1 MTAGREPPNQPE
13 PMTLAELRALVEQT
27 IRATAENTRAMA
39 EMRADNA
46 ERAAKHDQEMAEI
59 RALQAENAKAMAEIR
74 ADNAERAVK
83 HDQEMAEIRADN
95 AERAARH
102 DQEMAEIRALQAEN
116 AKAMAEMRADNAERA
131 ARRDQEMVEMRASQE
146 RLDRRFERL
155 MESLRET
162 RGRVSGLRTEHDYTS
177 NDVST
182 LKGWGMEFL
191 CERRPGDFANAL
203 KLNSIEL
210 FPREKMFTLAIDAA
224 QRGIISG
231 SSANDL
237 HSGDVYF
244 YGRRAED
251 DIQVYLIVQASFE
264 VKRGDVKRASA
275 QAETLETILRDDG
288 PPEETGVALPVV
300 AGTRLRTD
308 TDTGAVMVALLD
320 TTLVQISNGNDLTA

>member
-1 MTAGREPPNQPE
+1 MATDQFPANDPQ
-13 PMTLAELRALVEQT
+13 PMTVAQLRALLEQAA
-27 IRATAENTRAMA
+27 RLASENARGIA
-39 EMRADNA
+39 EMRAANVERDA
-46 ERAAKHDQEMAEI
+46 RHDKEMAEIRESAAEMRAEQRERAAQHDREMAEI
-59 RALQAENAKAMAEIR
+59 RALQSENSRGLEELR
-74 ADNAERAVK
+74 T
-83 HDQEMAEIRADN
+83 
-95 AERAARH
+95 
-102 DQEMAEIRALQAEN
+102 
-116 AKAMAEMRADNAERA
+116 
-131 ARRDQEMVEMRASQE
+131 SQE

-155 MESLRET
+155 MESHRET
-162 RGRVSGLRTEHDYTS
+162 RGRVSELRAEHDYTS

-191 CERRPGDFANAL
+191 CERRPGDFADAL

-210 FPREKMFTLAIDAA
+210 FPREKMFTMAIDAA

-251 DIQVYLIVQASFE
+251 DIPVYLIVQASFE

-275 QAETLETILRDDG
+275 QAETLETILRHDG
-288 PPEETGVALPVV
+288 PPEETGIALPVV

-308 TDTGAVMVALLD
+308 PNTGAVMVALWD
-320 TTLVQISNGNDLTA
+320 TTYVEISNGNELTA

>member
-1 MTAGREPPNQPE
+1 MSTPTDQADGSESMNLAEIRALIAENAKAITELHAADAGR
-13 PMTLAELRALVEQT
+13 
-27 IRATAENTRAMA
+27 
-39 EMRADNA
+39 
-46 ERAAKHDQEMAEI
+46 AAQHDREMAEI
-59 RALQAENAKAMAEIR
+59 RALQAENAKTI
-74 ADNAERAVK
+74 
-83 HDQEMAEIRADN
+83 
-95 AERAARH
+95 
-102 DQEMAEIRALQAEN
+102 
-116 AKAMAEMRADNAERA
+116 AEMRT
-131 ARRDQEMVEMRASQE
+131 SQE
-146 RLDRRFERL
+146 RQDRRFERL
-155 MESLRET
+155 MESQRET
-162 RGRVSGLRTEHDYTS
+162 RGRVSELRSEHDYTS

-210 FPREKMFTLAIDAA
+210 FPREKMFTMAIDAA

-251 DIQVYLIVQASFE
+251 DMPVYLIVQVSFE

-275 QAETLETILRDDG
+275 QAETLETILRHDG
-288 PPEETGVALPVV
+288 PPEETGIALPVV

-308 TDTGAVMVALLD
+308 PNTGAVMVALWD
-320 TTLVQISNGNDLTA
+320 TTYVEISNGNELTA

>member
-1 MTAGREPPNQPE
+1 MATDHFPANDPQ
-13 PMTLAELRALVEQT
+13 PMTVAQLRALLEQT
-27 IRATAENTRAMA
+27 AQLASENARGIA
-39 EMRADNA
+39 EMRAEQQ
-46 ERAAKHDQEMAEI
+46 ERAARHDREMAEIRESAAEMRAEQRERAAQHDREMAEI
-59 RALQAENAKAMAEIR
+59 RALQSENSRGLEELR
-74 ADNAERAVK
+74 T
-83 HDQEMAEIRADN
+83 
-95 AERAARH
+95 
-102 DQEMAEIRALQAEN
+102 
-116 AKAMAEMRADNAERA
+116 
-131 ARRDQEMVEMRASQE
+131 SQE
-146 RLDRRFERL
+146 RMDRRFERL
-155 MESLRET
+155 MESHRET
-162 RGRVSGLRTEHDYTS
+162 RGRVSELRAEHDYTS

-210 FPREKMFTLAIDAA
+210 FPREKMFTMAIDAA

-251 DIQVYLIVQASFE
+251 DMPVYLIVQASFE

-275 QAETLETILRDDG
+275 QAETMETILRHDG
-288 PPEETGVALPVV
+288 PPEETGIVLPVV

-308 TDTGAVMVALLD
+308 PNTGAVMVALWD
-320 TTLVQISNGNDLTA
+320 TTYVEISNGNELTA

>member
-1 MTAGREPPNQPE
+1 MTTPTNPTNEPE
-13 PMTLAELRALVEQT
+13 PMTLAEIRALLEL
-27 IRATAENTRAMA
+27 TAELSAENARAIA
-39 EMRADNA
+39 EMRAANA
-46 ERAAKHDQEMAEI
+46 ERAAREEERYARHDKEMAEI
-59 RALQAENAKAMAEIR
+59 RALQAENAKAIA
-74 ADNAERAVK
+74 
-83 HDQEMAEIRADN
+83 
-95 AERAARH
+95 
-102 DQEMAEIRALQAEN
+102 
-116 AKAMAEMRADNAERA
+116 
-131 ARRDQEMVEMRASQE
+131 EMRASQE

-155 MESLRET
+155 MEAHREM
-162 RGRVSGLRTEHDYTS
+162 RGRVSELRAEHDYTS

-191 CERRPGDFANAL
+191 CERRPGLFAEAL

-210 FPREKMFTLAIDAA
+210 FPREKMLTMAINAA

-251 DIQVYLIVQASFE
+251 NIPVYLIVQASFE

-275 QAETLETILRDDG
+275 QAETLETILRHDG
-288 PPEETGVALPVV
+288 PPEETGMALPVV

-308 TDTGAVMVALLD
+308 PDTGAVMVSLWDVAY
-320 TTLVQISNGNDLTA
+320 VEINNGNELTA

>member
-1 MTAGREPPNQPE
+1 MTTPTNQPE
-13 PMTLAELRALVEQT
+13 PMALADIRALLEQTAELS
-27 IRATAENTRAMA
+27 AENARAIA
-39 EMRADNA
+39 EMRADNVA
-46 ERAAKHDQEMAEI
+46 RAARHDREMAEI
-59 RALQAENAKAMAEIR
+59 RAR
-74 ADNAERAVK
+74 D
-83 HDQEMAEIRADN
+83 

-102 DQEMAEIRALQAEN
+102 DKEMADIRAAQDRTEKIVSEN
-116 AKAMAEMRADNAERA
+116 SA
-131 ARRDQEMVEMRASQE
+131 AIAEMRASQE

-155 MESLRET
+155 MEAHRET
-162 RGRVSGLRTEHDYTS
+162 RGRVSQLRAEHDYTS

-191 CERRPGDFANAL
+191 CERRPGHFAEAL

-210 FPREKMFTLAIDAA
+210 FPREKMLTMAIDAA

-244 YGRRAED
+244 YGRREED
-251 DIQVYLIVQASFE
+251 DIPVYLIVQASFE

-275 QAETLETILRDDG
+275 QAETLETILRHDG
-288 PPEETGVALPVV
+288 PPEETGIAVPVV

-308 TDTGAVMVALLD
+308 PDTGAVMVSLWD
-320 TTLVQISNGNDLTA
+320 VTYVEINNGNELTA

>member
-1 MTAGREPPNQPE
+1 MATDQFPANDPQ
-13 PMTLAELRALVEQT
+13 PMTVAQLRALLEQT
-27 IRATAENTRAMA
+27 ARLASENARAIA
-39 EMRADNA
+39 EMRAANVERDARHDREMAEIRESAVEMRAANVERDA
-46 ERAAKHDQEMAEI
+46 RHDREMAEIRESAVEMRAEQRERAAQHDREMAEI
-59 RALQAENAKAMAEIR
+59 RALQSENSRGLEELR
-74 ADNAERAVK
+74 T
-83 HDQEMAEIRADN
+83 
-95 AERAARH
+95 
-102 DQEMAEIRALQAEN
+102 
-116 AKAMAEMRADNAERA
+116 
-131 ARRDQEMVEMRASQE
+131 SQE
-146 RLDRRFERL
+146 RMDRRFERL
-155 MESLRET
+155 MESHRET
-162 RGRVSGLRTEHDYTS
+162 RGRVSELRAEHDYTS

-210 FPREKMFTLAIDAA
+210 FPREKMFTMAIDAA

-251 DIQVYLIVQASFE
+251 DILVYLIVQASFE

-275 QAETLETILRDDG
+275 QAETLETILRHDG
-288 PPEETGVALPVV
+288 PPEETGIALPVV

-308 TDTGAVMVALLD
+308 PNTGAVMVALWD
-320 TTLVQISNGNDLTA
+320 TTYVEISNGNELTA